1 MMFGL
6 RVLSFLFV
14 FLTSAEC
21 FAADATQTDALNAI
35 TDTAAKICNT
45 VPTSGERDS
54 AEVKGDVKAEV
65 SGLLKKLGDLGI
77 SGTGRYTHDDYVGVV
92 QEQLAAALKHN
103 SDCRLTVFM
112 ALQGKLMP
120 QSSAPAAPSGW
131 SMSPEQAESLRV
143 RLASIFPKPAV
154 FIQCRTMAADC
165 ERLAYILFDVLQR
178 AAWPVSQPMTTRGGN
193 VIITGERG
201 IKVISRSDS
210 ARELKDLLQA
220 GDVGGLPAELVA
232 AGDNDH
238 IRINIGDR
246 P

>member
-14 FLTSAEC
+14 FLTSAGC
-21 FAADATQTDALNAI
+21 FAADATLTDALNAI

-92 QEQLAAALKHN
+92 QEQLAAALKNN

-120 QSSAPAAPSGW
+120 QSGAPAAPSGW
-131 SMSPEQAESLRV
+131 SMSPEQAESCGFGWPRFPQSLPYSSSAGRW
-143 RLASIFPKPAV
+143 RRTASAWHIFSSMCCSGPHGR
-154 FIQCRTMAADC
+154 FH
-165 ERLAYILFDVLQR
+165 
-178 AAWPVSQPMTTRGGN
+178 SQ
-193 VIITGERG
+193 
-201 IKVISRSDS
+201 
-210 ARELKDLLQA
+210 
-220 GDVGGLPAELVA
+220 
-232 AGDNDH
+232 
-238 IRINIGDR
+238 
-246 P
+246 